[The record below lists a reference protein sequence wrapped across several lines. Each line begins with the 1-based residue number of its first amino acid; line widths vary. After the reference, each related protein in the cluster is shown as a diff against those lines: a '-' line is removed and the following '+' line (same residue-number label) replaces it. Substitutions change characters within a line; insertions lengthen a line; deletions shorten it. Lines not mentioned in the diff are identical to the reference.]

1 MKNQDSGS
9 RRIFKLS
16 DIVIAAVI
24 LLVAVI
30 MLINSGEEGSY
41 AAVYYNG
48 EQVGS
53 YTLFADGFYPLEEY
67 GITLEVK
74 DNKICVFDSDCPDKV
89 CVKTGYISSPKQ
101 TIVCLPN
108 RISVRII
115 NENNDDN
122 IDIVLN

>member
-24 LLVAVI
+24 LLAAVI
-30 MLINSGEEGSY
+30 MLINSGSDGSY

-53 YTLFADGFYPLEEY
+53 YSLFEDGFYPLEEY
-67 GITLEVK
+67 GVTLEIK
-74 DNKICVFDSDCPDKV
+74 DNSIRVCDSDCPDKV
-89 CVKTGYISSPKQ
+89 CVKTGFISSSKQ
-101 TIVCLPN
+101 AVVCLPN

>member
-24 LLVAVI
+24 LLAVAV
-30 MLINSGEEGSY
+30 MLVNSGSDGSY
-41 AAVYYNG
+41 AAVFYNG
-48 EQVGS
+48 EQVGRYS
-53 YTLFADGFYPLEEY
+53 LFEDGFYPLEEY
-67 GITLEVK
+67 GITLEIKNNSIRV
-74 DNKICVFDSDCPDKV
+74 CDSGCPDKV
-89 CVKTGYISSPKQ
+89 CVKTGFISSPKQ
-101 TIVCLPN
+101 AVVCLPN

>member
-30 MLINSGEEGSY
+30 MLINSGSGGSY

-53 YTLFADGFYPLEEY
+53 YPLYESGLYPLEEY
-67 GITLEVK
+67 GVTLEVSDK
-74 DNKICVFDSDCPDKV
+74 KIRVSDSDCPDKV
-89 CVKTGYISSPKQ
+89 CVKTGFISSSKQ